1 MYPKNGW
8 EKNILILIICVAFGI
23 IYSSTALCQYWV
35 AMPPYNTLWP
45 LWSQVLSPMDPTT
58 GLLTPIVGS
67 LEPNIMLPVQP
78 ALTWNPALPYPW
90 LLYNT
95 PIGMI
100 YYDVMFGINM
110 WPHSSLIDPMTGGP
124 LPIMLPANFSSLP
137 PTDSTWILNTVPVA
151 NDFYQ
156 ASYPYYNFLGTLS
169 LPAIINLPPITPLSL
184 DQYLAMFPI
193 TTPSAIPSVLSAT
206 AILGF

>member
-1 MYPKNGW
+1 MSPNNGW
-8 EKNILILIICVAFGI
+8 EKNFLILIICAAFVVI
-23 IYSSTALCQYWV
+23 FSSTALCQYWV

-58 GLLTPIVGS
+58 GLLTPIVSS
-67 LEPNIMLPVQP
+67 LEPNTILPVQP

-100 YYDVMFGINM
+100 YYDVMFGMDM
-110 WPHSSLIDPMTGGP
+110 WPHSSLINPMTGGP
-124 LPIMLPANFSSLP
+124 LPIVLPSNYGSLP
-137 PTDSTWILNTVPVA
+137 PTDSTWILNTVPSA
-151 NDFYQ
+151 NNLYQ

-169 LPAIINLPPITPLSL
+169 LPAIINLPPITSLSL
-184 DQYLAMFPI
+184 ETYLTMLPVTMLAG
-193 TTPSAIPSVLSAT
+193 IPPVLSAS
-206 AILGF
+206 AFLGF